1 MARYR
6 LRLSMSCYS
15 QDPLRIAARSVP
27 RPQERARRQV
37 EGIEPLVHLAS
48 RRGGGHL
55 DLVARG
61 DLLAISLLEAT
72 TCWSSRTRSS
82 KLPSGASA
90 WARIAWTRSESAT
103 RSVFVVTVAPKPLGA
118 AGEGDSLG
126 AIRFQRNVRRTVGQD
141 LRYDATSHPNVIS
154 NDLASATAP
163 HPASAARPARQ
174 NGRNP
179 RP

>member
-37 EGIEPLVHLAS
+37 EGIEPLVQLAS

-82 KLPSGASA
+82 KLPGGASA
-90 WARIAWTRSESAT
+90 WARIAWTRSKSAT

-141 LRYDATSHPNVIS
+141 LRYGAIATSGVDGGRAHHV
-154 NDLASATAP
+154 P
-163 HPASAARPARQ
+163 HDGLYGFALRD
-174 NGRNP
+174 
-179 RP
+179 